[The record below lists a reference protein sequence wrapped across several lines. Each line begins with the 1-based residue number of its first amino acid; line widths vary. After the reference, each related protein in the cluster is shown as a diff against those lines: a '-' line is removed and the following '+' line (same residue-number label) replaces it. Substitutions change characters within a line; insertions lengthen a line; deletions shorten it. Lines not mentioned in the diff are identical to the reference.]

1 MKGWINFDEHP
12 EVFPSRRQGRR
23 WCHQPRNGAWRGEL
37 LETACR
43 PWDSNSTIL
52 SVEISDG
59 MELSIKKWRWPM
71 VTSKLRDIFNIRFAP
86 GGFPLDLRYEPRRGG
101 WWISCQPGQRSISSS
116 KALRQVATR
125 GRWPSFWRVESTF
138 AFNWLTILLRWLW
151 LIKYYFW
158 KEKTNQLMYVHIHF
172 DHCGVCLSTLIP
184 VGISPIPVWNSGLAK
199 SGPGETESA
208 ESRCQGHEAM
218 TWGKTGERWSH
229 EAMEIS
235 WSRS

>member
-12 EVFPSRRQGRR
+12 EVFPSRWQGRR

-59 MELSIKKWRWPM
+59 MELSINKWRWPM

-125 GRWPSFWRVESTF
+125 GRWPSFWRVEST
-138 AFNWLTILLRWLW
+138 
-151 LIKYYFW
+151 LISVGSW
-158 KEKTNQLMYVHIHF
+158 HF
-172 DHCGVCLSTLIP
+172 PQFQCEIQALQSLALVKQKAQNPGVKVS
-184 VGISPIPVWNSGLAK
+184 
-199 SGPGETESA
+199 
-208 ESRCQGHEAM
+208 M
-218 TWGKTGERWSH
+218 TWGGERWSH
-229 EAMEIS
+229 EAWDFMIEILV
-235 WSRS
+235 RSKIGRSIEIGYES